1 MEEEFDNVT
10 TIADE
15 CALVGAPQIIKKNC
29 GYLLNLIKRIVDNY
43 DSTDFDGASFLA
55 DIAFAKENCDTI
67 AEAAEVCKAVLEKL
81 HNELTA
87 K

>member
-1 MEEEFDNVT
+1 MEKEFDNVT
-10 TIADE
+10 TIQDE
-15 CALVGAPQIIKKNC
+15 CALLGAPHVMKSNVNYLQNII
-29 GYLLNLIKRIVDNY
+29 LRIKQNY
-43 DSTDFDGASFLA
+43 DSTDFDGAAFLA

-67 AEAAEVCKAVLEKL
+67 AEAAEVCKAVLQKL